1 MVAGTPTGMF
11 GASKEVEAGRGHMC
25 FLIPVLN
32 FGGWT
37 FVEFKLLLGQIGV
50 IGIMLPLRSVL
61 I

>member
-1 MVAGTPTGMF
+1 MF
-11 GASKEVEAGRGHMC
+11 GANKEVEAERGHMC

-37 FVEFKLLLGQIGV
+37 FVEFELLLGQIGV

-61 I
+61 IQT